1 MEDMAGLDGMMGLIP
16 MAIGAG
22 IVMKVTDHYFGQ
34 PQPQKKRSNMKINK
48 NSITRAAGKQNAQ
61 LKRANKPVK
70 LGAGNSNPDSSNI
83 FKTVRK
89 SMKGKNISSY

>member
-1 MEDMAGLDGMMGLIP
+1 MEDMAGLDGMIGLIP

-70 LGAGNSNPDSSNI
+70 LGAGNSNPASSNI